1 VKRVVIHFHATAQ
14 FGVVP
19 APVEGAPPQP
29 AQLQTHK
36 DMAIDEPL
44 PGKDNPQL
52 VYLGVV
58 LKTGKDA
65 VFGLTGEAIVHGSAT
80 CKPSPTQCQAIE
92 LGIGQSET
100 LEVFGPTGQPVT
112 YELKLLSITK
122 SVSSTASTARA
133 HGASNARSKAGRA
146 LLRHAGLLALPG
158 LRYSFQQGG
167 LVSVG
172 HRALGAHRSSRHR

>member
-1 VKRVVIHFHATAQ
+1 VKRVIIHFHVTAQ

-19 APVEGAPPQP
+19 VVAEGAPPQP
-29 AQLQTHK
+29 AQLQTYK

-65 VFGLTGEAIVHGSAT
+65 VFGLTGEAILHGSAT
-80 CKPSPTQCQAIE
+80 CKPSPTQCQGIE
-92 LGIGQSET
+92 LGIGQTEK
-100 LEVFGPTGQPVT
+100 LEVVGPTGQPVI

-122 SVSSTASTARA
+122 SVSSASAARA
-133 HGASNARSKAGRA
+133 HAASNVKSQAGRA
-146 LLRHAGLLALPG
+146 LLRHAGLSALPG
-158 LRYSFQQGG
+158 LRYSFQRGG
-167 LVSVG
+167 LVPVG
-172 HRALGAHRSSRHR
+172 HRAFGAHAASHRR